1 MQTHESGLADV
12 LIEQGRMDLRMRMVE
27 KRQEKMAQDIEQI
40 RSDVHEVRLL
50 VAEAKGA
57 WRAALTVAGIAG
69 AVIGTLMSFAV
80 QIMQALGG
88 KP

>member
-1 MQTHESGLADV
+1 MHESGLADV

-40 RSDVHEVRLL
+40 RADVHEVRLL

-69 AVIGTLMSFAV
+69 AVIGALVSFAV
-80 QIMQALGG
+80 QIVNALGG
-88 KP
+88 R

>member
-57 WRAALTVAGIAG
+57 WRAALTIAGIAG
-69 AVIGTLMSFAV
+69 AVIGTLVSFAV
-80 QIMQALGG
+80 QIVNALGG
-88 KP
+88 R

>member
-1 MQTHESGLADV
+1 MQTHDSGLADV

-40 RSDVHEVRLL
+40 REDMHEVRLL

-69 AVIGTLMSFAV
+69 AVIGALMSFAA

>member
-1 MQTHESGLADV
+1 MQTHDSGLADV